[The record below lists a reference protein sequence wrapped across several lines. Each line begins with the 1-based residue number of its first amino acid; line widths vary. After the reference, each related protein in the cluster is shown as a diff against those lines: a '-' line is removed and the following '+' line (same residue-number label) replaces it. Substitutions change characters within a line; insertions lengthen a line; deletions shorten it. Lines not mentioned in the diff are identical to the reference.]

1 MAIRKIRVIGDPV
14 LGKKCKPVKKITDGT
29 VTLIEDMFDTM
40 YEAMGVALAA
50 PQVGILRRICVIDV
64 MDDDPIVL
72 INPEIV
78 ETSGEQTDDEGCL
91 SVPGK
96 CASVTRPDHVVVR
109 SLNLDMEE
117 VTYVGDGL
125 KARCILHE
133 MDHLDGIL
141 YGERA
146 SEPYRDVEN
155 DPEEEGEW
163 EEE

>member
-40 YEAMGVALAA
+40 YEAMGVGLAA

-78 ETSGEQTDDEGCL
+78 ETAGEQTDDEGCL